1 MFITDLSIR
10 RPTVSWVM
18 SLILIIFGLFVF
30 WKLPVRELPNGI
42 QPPVVQVQVDY
53 KSAAASIVD
62 QEVTQV
68 LEDVIGGAEGIKNI
82 DSKSENGRSTI
93 NVEFDTSIDLDNAA
107 NDIRERVARVVDNL
121 PSESDPP
128 QILKRAAG
136 FTTTM
141 WLSLSSSTWS
151 DLELG
156 DYAERFLVD
165 QFSSVKNV
173 GRIRVGGL
181 RELSIRVWVDPIK
194 LAANDLT
201 IKEVES
207 AMRGENISLPAGTLE
222 ADNIDLTLNL
232 DKSYN
237 DINSIKQL
245 PIKKKN
251 NKVILLSDVAN
262 VEFGPVS
269 EKTLFKA
276 QTKDQINLKTV
287 GIGIYARSGASTVEL
302 SNEIKKKI
310 IEVKKS
316 LPEELDLRVSFNR
329 ANYVEAAIEEVYKTL
344 FIAFILVVLIIY
356 LFLGNLKAVIVP
368 AIALPVSLIASFLGL
383 YIFGLSINIFVL
395 LSFILAIGIIT
406 DDSVIMTDA
415 IYRRIENGE
424 NSLVAAYKGSKQIS
438 FAIIATT
445 LILVAVF
452 LPLIFIK
459 GISGTLFRETAIAL
473 SFSIVVSSFVAL
485 TLSPML
491 ASKFLNKKTSKK
503 FIIRKFENIFSNFA
517 NFYKETLGTVIYKT
531 RTVGIFIIFII
542 IASIL
547 LFNFSKKELLPME
560 DRGAYLIIGA
570 TDEGSSFE
578 YTQEQ
583 AQKVEARLLP
593 LLQAE
598 DSPYSRFIMRVP
610 GFGSSANSYNSFII
624 IALLDDWKNRKKGQQ
639 IVLREAIGKIV
650 TLPQALAFPISPQSI
665 RVSSYNK
672 PVQMVIYGST
682 YEELEE
688 IQKKIIRK
696 LRSNKNLSRIDSDYN
711 RNKPEVK
718 LIINKNKAKDLGVS
732 TKAIGETLE
741 TLYGGKKITTF
752 NKLGK
757 EYPIIVQQY
766 LSDRRN
772 KEGVSKIFVR
782 SETNSK
788 LISLANLVSF
798 KEEGSAKQLARYN
811 RQRAVTISANINEG
825 YTLTEA
831 IKFFEEVMSSEA
843 PKNQITWK
851 GKSEEIKETSNELFI
866 IFALALLT
874 AYLVMAATFNSFIH
888 PFIIVLTVPLAI
900 FGGLV
905 FILFLNS
912 SVNIFSQIALIIL
925 IGISTKN
932 SILIV
937 DFANQIRTTGKNID
951 TAVKEACAV
960 RFRPIIMTSLS
971 TMIAMMPLVIG
982 NIGPGAGEGS
992 RLAVGSTILG
1002 GMIIST
1008 FFTLYVT
1015 PSMYLA
1021 LAKNTKR
1028 IDVIDI
1034 ELKKNYLKNN
1044 IFIFI

>member
-1 MFITDLSIR
+1 MFITELSIK
-10 RPTVSWVM
+10 RPAFSWVM
-18 SLILIIFGLFVF
+18 SLILIVFGLFVF

-42 QPPVVQVQVDY
+42 QPPVVQVQINY
-53 KSAAASIVD
+53 KSASASIVD

-68 LEDVIGGAEGIKNI
+68 VEDVIGGAEGIKNI

-107 NDIRERVARVVDNL
+107 NDIRERVARIVDNL

-156 DYAERFLVD
+156 DYADRFLVD
-165 QFSSVKNV
+165 QFSSIKNV
-173 GRIRVGGL
+173 GRILVGGL

-201 IKEVES
+201 IKEVEL

-245 PIKKKN
+245 PIKKTG

-262 VEFGPVS
+262 IEFGPVS
-269 EKTLFKA
+269 EKTLFKS

-302 SNEIKKKI
+302 SDDIKKRI
-310 IEVKKS
+310 IEVKKT
-316 LPEELDLRVSFNR
+316 LPDGLDLRVSFNR

-344 FIAFILVVLIIY
+344 LIAFILVVLIIY

-368 AIALPVSLIASFLGL
+368 AVALPVSLIASFLGL

-424 NSLVAAYKGSKQIS
+424 TPLVAAYKGSKQIT

-452 LPLIFIK
+452 LPLIFIE

-473 SFSIVVSSFVAL
+473 SFSIIVSSFVAL

-491 ASKFLNKKTSKK
+491 ASKFLTKRTSKK
-503 FIIRKFENIFSNFA
+503 FLIKKFENIFLKFSNY
-517 NFYKETLGTVIYKT
+517 YKETLEIAVYKT
-531 RTVGIFIIFII
+531 KTISFFIILIVV
-542 IASIL
+542 SSVL
-547 LFNFSKKELLPME
+547 LFSFSKKELLPQE
-560 DRGAYLIIGA
+560 DRGAYLIIGF

-583 AQKVEARLLP
+583 AQKVEARLIP

-639 IVLREAIGKIV
+639 IVIREAIGKIV
-650 TLPQALAFPISPQSI
+650 TLPQAIAFPISPQSI
-665 RVSSYNK
+665 RVSNYNK

-688 IQKKIIRK
+688 IQSKVIRK
-696 LRSNKNLSRIDSDYN
+696 LRSNRNLSRIESDYN

-718 LIINKNKAKDLGVS
+718 LIIDQNKTKDLGVS
-732 TKAIGETLE
+732 TRSIGETLE
-741 TLYGGKKITTF
+741 TLYGGKRITTF

-772 KEGVSKIFVR
+772 KEGISKIFVR
-782 SETNSK
+782 SETNGK

-798 KEEGSAKQLARYN
+798 KEEGAAKELSRYN
-811 RQRAVTISANINEG
+811 RQRAITISANISEN

-831 IKFFEEVMSSEA
+831 IKFLEEVMADIA
-843 PKNQITWK
+843 PENQITWK
-851 GKSEEIKETSNELFI
+851 GESEEIKETSNELFI

-874 AYLVMAATFNSFIH
+874 SYLVMAATFNSFIH
-888 PFIIVLTVPLAI
+888 PFIIFLTVPLAI

-937 DFANQIRTTGKNID
+937 EYANQIRTTGKNID
-951 TAVKEACAV
+951 VAVKEACSV
-960 RFRPIIMTSLS
+960 RFRPIMMTSLS
-971 TMIAMMPLVIG
+971 TMIAMLPLIIG

-992 RLAVGSTILG
+992 RLAIGSTILG

-1028 IDVIDI
+1028 IDTIDL
-1034 ELKKNYLKNN
+1034 ELKRELSKK
-1044 IFIFI
+1044 

>member
-1 MFITDLSIR
+1 MFISELSIK

-42 QPPVVQVQVDY
+42 QPPVVQIQVNY

-68 LEDVIGGAEGIKNI
+68 VEDVVGGAEGIKNI
-82 DSKSENGRSTI
+82 DSKSENGRSII

-121 PSESDPP
+121 PLESDPP

-141 WLSLSSSTWS
+141 WLSLSSPTWS

-156 DYAERFLVD
+156 DYAERFLID

-181 RELSIRVWVDPIK
+181 RELSIRIWIDPIK
-194 LAANDLT
+194 LAAYNLT
-201 IKEVES
+201 IQEVET
-207 AMRGENISLPAGTLE
+207 ALRGENINLPAGTLE

-232 DKSYN
+232 DKSYD
-237 DINSIKQL
+237 DINTIKQL
-245 PIKKKN
+245 PIKKSD
-251 NKVILLSDVAN
+251 NKIILLSDVSN
-262 VEFGPVS
+262 IEFGPVS

-276 QTKDQINLKTV
+276 QTKDQLNLKTV

-302 SNEIKKKI
+302 SNDIKKRINEIKKT
-310 IEVKKS
+310 
-316 LPEELDLRVSFNR
+316 LPEGLDLRVAFNR

-344 FIAFILVVLIIY
+344 LIAFVLVVIIIY

-383 YIFGLSINIFVL
+383 YLFGLSINIFVL

-424 NSLVAAYKGSKQIS
+424 TPLIAAYKGSKQIS

-445 LILVAVF
+445 LILIAVF
-452 LPLIFIK
+452 LPLIFIE
-459 GISGTLFRETAIAL
+459 GISGTLFKETAITL

-491 ASKFLNKKTSKK
+491 ASIFLTKKTSKK
-503 FIIRKFENIFSNFA
+503 SFILKFEKIFLNFA
-517 NFYKETLGTVIYKT
+517 NFYKETLSITINKT
-531 RTVGIFIIFII
+531 RSVVIFMILIVI
-542 IASIL
+542 SSVL
-547 LFNFSKKELLPME
+547 LFSFAKKELLPME
-560 DRGAYLIIGA
+560 DRGAYLIIGS

-583 AQKVEARLLP
+583 AQKVESRLIP

-610 GFGSSANSYNSFII
+610 GFGNSANSFNSFII
-624 IALLDDWKNRKKGQQ
+624 IALLDDWKNRKKGQDV
-639 IVLREAIGKIV
+639 VLREAIGKIV
-650 TLPQALAFPISPQSI
+650 SLPQALAFPISPQSI

-672 PVQMVIYGST
+672 PVQMVIYGNT

-688 IQKKIIRK
+688 VQKIVIRK
-696 LRSNKNLSRIDSDYN
+696 IRSNKSLSRIDSDYN

-732 TKAIGETLE
+732 TKSIGETLE
-741 TLYGGKKITTF
+741 TLYGGKRITTF

-772 KEGVSKIFVR
+772 KNGISKIFVR
-782 SETNSK
+782 SETNGK
-788 LISLANLVSF
+788 LISLANLVNF
-798 KEEGSAKQLARYN
+798 KEEGSAKELARYN
-811 RQRAVTISANINEG
+811 RQRAVTISANISEG

-831 IKFFEEVMSSEA
+831 IKFFEDVMQDLA
-843 PKNQITWK
+843 PENQIAWK

-888 PFIIVLTVPLAI
+888 PFVIILTVPLAI

-937 DFANQIRTTGKNID
+937 DYANQIRATGKSIES
-951 TAVKEACAV
+951 AVKEACAV

-971 TMIAMMPLVIG
+971 TMIAMMPLIIG

-1028 IDVIDI
+1028 IDEVDL
-1034 ELKKNYLKNN
+1034 ELKKELSKK
-1044 IFIFI
+1044 

>member
-1 MFITDLSIR
+1 MFITELSIK
-10 RPTVSWVM
+10 RPAVSWVM

-30 WKLPVRELPNGI
+30 WKLPVRELPDGI
-42 QPPVVQVQVDY
+42 QPPVVQVQVNY
-53 KSAAASIVD
+53 KSAAASIID
-62 QEVTQV
+62 QDVTQV
-68 LEDVIGGAEGIKNI
+68 MEDVIGGAEGIKNI

-93 NVEFDTSIDLDNAA
+93 NIEFDTSIDLDNAA
-107 NDIRERVARVVDNL
+107 NDIRERVSRVVDNL

-141 WLSLSSSTWS
+141 WLSLSSKTWS

-156 DYAERFLVD
+156 DYAERFLID

-173 GRIRVGGL
+173 GRILVGGL
-181 RELSIRVWVDPIK
+181 RELSIRVWIDPIK

-201 IKEVES
+201 IQEVEN
-207 AMRGENISLPAGTLE
+207 ALRGENIRLPAGTLE

-237 DINSIKQL
+237 NIETIKQL
-245 PIKKKN
+245 PIKKSA
-251 NKVILLSDVAN
+251 NKIILLSDVAN
-262 VEFGPVS
+262 IEFGPVS

-287 GIGIYARSGASTVEL
+287 GIGIYAKSGASTVEL
-302 SNEIKKKI
+302 SNDIKKRI
-310 IEVKKS
+310 VQVKKS
-316 LPEELDLRVSFNR
+316 LPDGLDLRVSFNR
-329 ANYVEAAIEEVYKTL
+329 ATYVQAAINEVYKTL
-344 FIAFILVVLIIY
+344 IIAFILVVIIIY

-424 NSLVAAYKGSKQIS
+424 TPLVAAYKGSKQIS

-445 LILVAVF
+445 LILIAVF
-452 LPLIFIK
+452 LPLIFIE
-459 GISGTLFRETAIAL
+459 GISGTLFKETAITL
-473 SFSIVVSSFVAL
+473 SFSIIVSSFVAL

-491 ASKFLNKKTSKK
+491 ASKFLTKKTPKNNIVKK
-503 FIIRKFENIFSNFA
+503 FEKLFLSLSS
-517 NFYKETLGTVIYKT
+517 FYKETLNILINKT
-531 RTVGIFIIFII
+531 KIIGIFIIFIVFV
-542 IASIL
+542 SVF

-560 DRGAYLIIGA
+560 DRGVYLVIGF
-570 TDEGSSFE
+570 TDEGRSFE
-578 YTQEQ
+578 YTQEK
-583 AQKVEARLLP
+583 AQEVEKRLIP

-624 IALLDDWKNRKKGQQ
+624 IALLDNWKNRKKDSQT
-639 IVLREAIGKIV
+639 VMREAIGKIV
-650 TLPQALAFPISPQSI
+650 TLPEAVAFPISPQSI
-665 RVSSYNK
+665 RVSNYNK
-672 PVQMVIYGST
+672 PVQMVIYGNT
-682 YEELEE
+682 YEELED
-688 IQKKIIRK
+688 IQNNVIKKI
-696 LRSNKNLSRIDSDYN
+696 RSNRNLSRVESDYN

-718 LIINKNKAKDLGVS
+718 LVINKNKAKDLGVS
-732 TKAIGETLE
+732 AQSIGKTLE

-752 NKLGK
+752 NRQGR

-772 KEGVSKIFVR
+772 KDGISKIFVR
-782 SETNSK
+782 SETSGK
-788 LISLANLVSF
+788 LISLANLVKF
-798 KEEGSAKQLARYN
+798 KEEGSAKELARYN
-811 RQRAVTISANINEG
+811 RQSAVTISANISEN
-825 YTLTEA
+825 YTLSEA
-831 IKFFEEVMSSEA
+831 ISYLENVMAEIA
-843 PKNQITWK
+843 PNNQITWK
-851 GKSEEIKETSNELFI
+851 GKSEEIKETSSELFI
-866 IFALALLT
+866 IFILAILT

-888 PFIIVLTVPLAI
+888 PFIIILTVPLAI

-912 SVNIFSQIALIIL
+912 SINIFSQIALIIL

-937 DFANQIRTTGKNID
+937 DYANQIRTTGKNIES
-951 TAVKEACAV
+951 AVKEACNI
-960 RFRPIIMTSLS
+960 RFRPIMMTSLS
-971 TMIAMMPLVIG
+971 TMIAMLPLVIG

-992 RLAVGSTILG
+992 RLAVGTTILG

-1021 LAKNTKR
+1021 LAKNTNR
-1028 IDVIDI
+1028 IDAVDI
-1034 ELKKNYLKNN
+1034 ELNKQLTKK
-1044 IFIFI
+1044 

>member
-1 MFITDLSIR
+1 MFITELSIR
-10 RPTVSWVM
+10 RPTISWVM
-18 SLILIIFGLFVF
+18 SLILIVFGLFVF

-42 QPPVVQVQVDY
+42 QPPVVQIQVDY

-68 LEDVIGGAEGIKNI
+68 VEDVIGGAEGIKNI

-107 NDIRERVARVVDNL
+107 NDIRERVARVIDNL

-156 DYAERFLVD
+156 DYAERYLVD

-181 RELSIRVWVDPIK
+181 RELSIRVWIDPIR

-201 IKEVES
+201 IKEVET

-232 DKSYN
+232 DKSYT
-237 DINSIKQL
+237 DIDSIKQL
-245 PIKKKN
+245 PIKKTG
-251 NKVILLSDVAN
+251 NKVILLSDVAEI
-262 VEFGPVS
+262 EFGPVS

-302 SNEIKKKI
+302 SKDIKKKI
-310 IEVKKS
+310 IQVKKS

-344 FIAFILVVLIIY
+344 LIAFVLVVLIIY

-383 YIFGLSINIFVL
+383 YLFGLSINIFVL

-424 NSLVAAYKGSKQIS
+424 TPLVAAYKGSKQIS
-438 FAIIATT
+438 FAIVATT
-445 LILVAVF
+445 LILIAVF
-452 LPLIFIK
+452 LPLIFIE

-491 ASKFLNKKTSKK
+491 ASKFLNKKSSKK
-503 FIIRKFENIFSNFA
+503 LFIQKFEKFFLSFA
-517 NFYKETLGTVIYKT
+517 NFYKETLDVIVNKTKTVSF
-531 RTVGIFIIFII
+531 FIVLIV
-542 IASIL
+542 IASVL

-560 DRGAYLIIGA
+560 DRGAYLIIGF
-570 TDEGSSFE
+570 TDEGTSFE

-610 GFGSSANSYNSFII
+610 GFGNSANSYNSFII
-624 IALLDDWKNRKKGQQ
+624 IALLDDWKNRKKGQEV
-639 IVLREAIGKIV
+639 ILREAIGKIV
-650 TLPQALAFPISPQSI
+650 TLPQAVAFPISPQSI
-665 RVSSYNK
+665 RVSNYNK

-682 YEELEE
+682 YKELEE
-688 IQKKIIRK
+688 IQKKVIREI
-696 LRSNKNLSRIDSDYN
+696 RSNKNLSRIESDYN

-732 TKAIGETLE
+732 TKSIGETLE

-782 SETNSK
+782 SETNGK

-798 KEEGSAKQLARYN
+798 KEEGSAKELARYN
-811 RQRAVTISANINEG
+811 RQPAVTISANINEG

-831 IKFFEEVMSSEA
+831 IRYFEEVMANLA
-843 PKNQITWK
+843 PENQITWK

-888 PFIIVLTVPLAI
+888 PFIIILTVPLAI

-905 FILFLNS
+905 FVLFLNS

-937 DFANQIRTTGKNID
+937 DYANQIRTTGKNIES
-951 TAVKEACAV
+951 AVKKACAV

-971 TMIAMMPLVIG
+971 TMIAMLPLVIG

-1034 ELKKNYLKNN
+1034 ELKKELTKK
-1044 IFIFI
+1044 

>member
-1 MFITDLSIR
+1 
-10 RPTVSWVM
+10 M
-18 SLILIIFGLFVF
+18 SLILIVFGLFVF

-42 QPPVVQVQVDY
+42 QPPVVQIQVDY

-68 LEDVIGGAEGIKNI
+68 VEDVIGGAEGIKNI

-156 DYAERFLVD
+156 DYAERYLVD

-181 RELSIRVWVDPIK
+181 RELSIRVWIDPIR

-201 IKEVES
+201 IKEVET

-232 DKSYN
+232 DKSYT
-237 DINSIKQL
+237 DIDSIKQL
-245 PIKKKN
+245 PIKKTG
-251 NKVILLSDVAN
+251 NKVILLSDVAEI
-262 VEFGPVS
+262 EFGPVS

-302 SNEIKKKI
+302 SKDIEKKI
-310 IEVKKS
+310 IQVKKS

-344 FIAFILVVLIIY
+344 LIAFVLVVLIIY

-383 YIFGLSINIFVL
+383 YLFGLSINIFVL

-424 NSLVAAYKGSKQIS
+424 TPLVAAYKGSKQIS
-438 FAIIATT
+438 FAIVATT
-445 LILVAVF
+445 LILIAVF
-452 LPLIFIK
+452 LPLIFIE

-491 ASKFLNKKTSKK
+491 ASKFLNKKSSKK
-503 FIIRKFENIFSNFA
+503 LFIQKFEKFFLSFA
-517 NFYKETLGTVIYKT
+517 NFYKETLDVIVNKTKTVSF
-531 RTVGIFIIFII
+531 FIILIV
-542 IASIL
+542 IASVL

-560 DRGAYLIIGA
+560 DRGAYLIIGF
-570 TDEGSSFE
+570 TDEGTSFE

-610 GFGSSANSYNSFII
+610 GFGNSANSYNSFII
-624 IALLDDWKNRKKGQQ
+624 IALLDDWKNRKKGQEV
-639 IVLREAIGKIV
+639 VLREAIGKIV
-650 TLPQALAFPISPQSI
+650 TLPQAVAFPISPQSI
-665 RVSSYNK
+665 RVSNYNK

-682 YEELEE
+682 YKELEE
-688 IQKKIIRK
+688 IQKKVIREI
-696 LRSNKNLSRIDSDYN
+696 RSNKNLSRIESDYN

-732 TKAIGETLE
+732 TKSIGETLE

-782 SETNSK
+782 SETNGK

-798 KEEGSAKQLARYN
+798 KEEGSAKELARYN
-811 RQRAVTISANINEG
+811 RQPAVTISANINEG

-831 IKFFEEVMSSEA
+831 IRYFEEVMVNLA
-843 PKNQITWK
+843 PENQITWK

-888 PFIIVLTVPLAI
+888 PFIIILTVPLAI

-905 FILFLNS
+905 FVLFLNS

-937 DFANQIRTTGKNID
+937 DYANQIRTTGKNIES
-951 TAVKEACAV
+951 AVKEACAV

-971 TMIAMMPLVIG
+971 TMIAMLPLVIG

-1028 IDVIDI
+1028 IDVIDL
-1034 ELKKNYLKNN
+1034 ELKKELTKK
-1044 IFIFI
+1044 

>member
-1 MFITDLSIR
+1 MFITELSIK

-30 WKLPVRELPNGI
+30 WKLPVRELPDGI
-42 QPPVVQVQVDY
+42 QPPVVQVQVNY

-68 LEDVIGGAEGIKNI
+68 VEDVVGGAEGIKNI

-107 NDIRERVARVVDNL
+107 NDVRERVARIVDNL

-128 QILKRAAG
+128 QILKKAAG

-141 WLSLSSSTWS
+141 WLSLSSSNWS

-156 DYAERFLVD
+156 DYAERFLID

-181 RELSIRVWVDPIK
+181 RELSIRVWVDPIR

-201 IKEVES
+201 IQEVEF
-207 AMRGENISLPAGTLE
+207 ALRGENIRLPAGTLE
-222 ADNIDLTLNL
+222 ANNVDLTLNL

-237 DINSIKQL
+237 DIDSIKKL
-245 PIKKKN
+245 PIKKTG
-251 NKVILLSDVAN
+251 NKVILLSDVSN
-262 VEFGPVS
+262 IEFGPVS

-276 QTKDQINLKTV
+276 QTRDQLNLKTV

-302 SNEIKKKI
+302 SNDIKKKI
-310 IEVKKS
+310 KEVKKS
-316 LPEELDLRVSFNR
+316 LPEGLDLRVAFNR

-344 FIAFILVVLIIY
+344 IIAFFLVVIIIY

-368 AIALPVSLIASFLGL
+368 AVALPVSLIASFLGL
-383 YIFGLSINIFVL
+383 YIFGLSINVFVL

-424 NSLVAAYKGSKQIS
+424 TPLVAAYKGSKQIS

-452 LPLIFIK
+452 LPLIFIQ
-459 GISGTLFRETAIAL
+459 GISGTLFKETAIAL

-491 ASKFLNKKTSKK
+491 ASKFLHKKPTKK
-503 FIIRKFENIFSNFA
+503 VFVQKFEKIFLNFA
-517 NFYKETLGTVIYKT
+517 DFYKNTLDIIVNKT
-531 RTVGIFIIFII
+531 KAVGIFIIFII
-542 IASIL
+542 VASVL
-547 LFNFSKKELLPME
+547 LFSYSKKELLPME

-578 YTQEQ
+578 YTQKQ
-583 AQKVEARLLP
+583 AQKVEARLIP
-593 LLQAE
+593 LLQAK

-610 GFGSSANSYNSFII
+610 GFGGSANSYNSFII
-624 IALLDDWKNRKKGQQ
+624 LALLDDWKNRTKGQQ
-639 IVLREAIGKIV
+639 VVLREAIGKIV
-650 TLPQALAFPISPQSI
+650 TLPQAVAFPISPQSI

-688 IQKKIIRK
+688 IQKKIIKK
-696 LRSNKNLSRIDSDYN
+696 LRLNKKLTRIGSDYN

-718 LIINKNKAKDLGVS
+718 IIINKNKTKDLGVS

-772 KEGVSKIFVR
+772 KNGISKIFVR
-782 SETNSK
+782 SETTGK

-798 KEEGSAKQLARYN
+798 KEEGSAKELARYN
-811 RQRAVTISANINEG
+811 RQRAVTISANITEN
-825 YTLTEA
+825 YTLTDA
-831 IKFFEEVMSSEA
+831 IKYFEEVVNDLA
-843 PKNQITWK
+843 PENQITWK

-888 PFIIVLTVPLAI
+888 PFIIILTVPLAI

-912 SVNIFSQIALIIL
+912 SINIFSQIALIIL

-937 DFANQIRTTGKNID
+937 DYANQIRATGKNMEA
-951 TAVKEACAV
+951 AVKEACSV

-1028 IDVIDI
+1028 IDAVDL
-1034 ELKKNYLKNN
+1034 ELNKELSKK
-1044 IFIFI
+1044 

>member
-1 MFITDLSIR
+1 MFITELSIR
-10 RPTVSWVM
+10 RPVVSWVM
-18 SLILIIFGLFVF
+18 SLILIVFGLFVF
-30 WKLPVRELPNGI
+30 WKLPVRELPSGL

-53 KSAAASIVD
+53 ASASAPIID

-82 DSKSENGRSTI
+82 DSKSSNGRSTI
-93 NVEFDTSIDLDNAA
+93 KVEFDTSIDLDNAA

-128 QILKRAAG
+128 QILKQAAG

-141 WLSLSSSTWS
+141 WLALSSSTWS

-156 DYAERFLVD
+156 DYAERYLVD
-165 QFSSVKNV
+165 TFSSVKNV
-173 GRIRVGGL
+173 GRILVGGL

-201 IKEVES
+201 VQEVER
-207 AMRGENISLPAGTLE
+207 ALRGENIRLPAGTLE
-222 ADNIDLTLNL
+222 ANNIDLTLNL

-237 DINSIKQL
+237 SIETIKQL
-245 PIKKKN
+245 PIKKT
-251 NKVILLSDVAN
+251 NKKVVVLSDVAKI
-262 VEFGPVS
+262 EFGPVS

-276 QTKDQINLKTV
+276 QRKDQLNLKTV

-302 SNEIKKKI
+302 SKEIKKKI
-310 IEVKKS
+310 AKVNKS
-316 LPEELDLRVSFNR
+316 LPEGLELEVAFNR
-329 ANYVEAAIEEVYKTL
+329 ATYIGAAINEVYKTL
-344 FIAFILVVLIIY
+344 IIAFVLVVIIIY

-368 AIALPVSLIASFLGL
+368 AIALPVSLIASFLGI

-424 NSLVAAYKGSKQIS
+424 NPLVAAYKGSKQIT

-445 LILVAVF
+445 LILIAVF
-452 LPLIFIK
+452 LPLIFIE

-491 ASKFLNKKTSKK
+491 ASKFLNKKNNKN
-503 FIIRKFENIFSNFA
+503 FIIRKFEKFFLGFSK
-517 NFYKETLGTVIYKT
+517 FYQETLDVLVKKT
-531 RTVGIFIIFII
+531 KTISIFIVFII
-542 IASIL
+542 VASVL
-547 LFNFSKKELLPME
+547 LFNFSKKELLPIE
-560 DRGAYLIIGA
+560 DRGAYLVIGF

-578 YTQEQ
+578 YTQEK
-583 AQKVEARLLP
+583 AQVIEKRLIP

-598 DSPYSRFIMRVP
+598 NSPYSRFIMRVP
-610 GFGSSANSYNSFII
+610 GFGSSATSYNSFII
-624 IALLDDWKNRKKGQQ
+624 IALLDHWKNRKQDSQ
-639 IVLREAIGKIV
+639 TVMRQAIGKIV
-650 TLPQALAFPISPQSI
+650 TVPQAVAFPISPQSI

-682 YEELEE
+682 YEELER
-688 IQKKIIRK
+688 IQSEVIGK
-696 LRSNKNLSRIDSDYN
+696 LRRNRNLSRLESDYS

-732 TKAIGETLE
+732 TETIGKSLE
-741 TLYGGKKITTF
+741 TLYGGKRITTF

-757 EYPIIVQQY
+757 EYPIILQQY

-772 KEGVSKIFVR
+772 KEGISKIFVR
-782 SETNSK
+782 SDTTGK
-788 LISLANLVSF
+788 LISLTNLVNF
-798 KEEGSAKQLARYN
+798 KEEGTAKELARYN
-811 RQRAVTISANINEG
+811 RQRAVTISANISEN
-825 YTLTEA
+825 YTLSEA
-831 IKFFEEVMSSEA
+831 IKYLENIMAEVSPQS
-843 PKNQITWK
+843 QITWK

-888 PFIIVLTVPLAI
+888 PFIIILTVPLAI

-912 SVNIFSQIALIIL
+912 SINIFSQIALVIL

-937 DFANQIRTTGKNID
+937 DYANQIRTTGKNIES
-951 TAVKEACAV
+951 AVKEACSI

-971 TMIAMMPLVIG
+971 TMIAMLPLVIG

-992 RLAVGSTILG
+992 RLAVGATILG

-1015 PSMYLA
+1015 PTMYLS

-1028 IDVIDI
+1028 IDAVDI
-1034 ELKKNYLKNN
+1034 ELKKELR
-1044 IFIFI
+1044 

>member
-1 MFITDLSIR
+1 MFITELSIK
-10 RPTVSWVM
+10 RPAVSWVM

-30 WKLPVRELPNGI
+30 WKLPVRELPDGI

-68 LEDVIGGAEGIKNI
+68 MEDVIGGAEGIKNI

-93 NVEFDTSIDLDNAA
+93 NIEFDTSIDLDSAA

-121 PSESDPP
+121 PDESDPP

-136 FTTTM
+136 FSTTM
-141 WLSLSSSTWS
+141 WLALSSKTWD

-156 DYAERFLVD
+156 DYAERYLVD
-165 QFSSVKNV
+165 QFSSIKNV
-173 GRIRVGGL
+173 GRILVGGL
-181 RELSIRVWVDPIK
+181 RELSIRVWVDPIR

-201 IKEVES
+201 IQEVEI
-207 AMRGENISLPAGTLE
+207 ALRGENIRLPAGTLE

-232 DKSYN
+232 DKSYD
-237 DINSIKQL
+237 DIDAIKQL
-245 PIKKKN
+245 PIKKTDN
-251 NKVILLSDVAN
+251 QVILLSDVAN

-276 QTKDQINLKTV
+276 QTKDQLNLKTV

-302 SNEIKKKI
+302 SKDIKKKI
-310 IEVKKS
+310 EQVKKS
-316 LPEELDLRVSFNR
+316 LPKALDLRVAFNR

-344 FIAFILVVLIIY
+344 LIAFILVVIIIY

-424 NSLVAAYKGSKQIS
+424 TPLVAAYRGSKQIS

-452 LPLIFIK
+452 LPLIFIE

-491 ASKFLNKKTSKK
+491 ASKFLHKQTSKK
-503 FIIRKFENIFSNFA
+503 VFIQKFERIFLIFA
-517 NFYKETLGTVIYKT
+517 NFYKETLNIIVNRTKTVS
-531 RTVGIFIIFII
+531 IFIFFIVV
-542 IASIL
+542 ASVL
-547 LFNFSKKELLPME
+547 LFSFAKKELLPIE
-560 DRGAYLIIGA
+560 DRGVYLIIGS

-578 YTQEQ
+578 YTQNQ
-583 AQKVEARLLP
+583 AQKVEARLIP
-593 LLQAE
+593 LLQTE
-598 DSPYSRFIMRVP
+598 GSPYSRFIMRVP
-610 GFGSSANSYNSFII
+610 GFGSSANSFNSFII
-624 IALLDDWKNRKKGQQ
+624 IALLDDWKNRKKDSQT
-639 IVLREAIGKIV
+639 VLREAIGKIV

-665 RVSSYNK
+665 RTSSYNK

-688 IQKKIIRK
+688 IQNNIIRK
-696 LRSNKNLSRIDSDYN
+696 LRSNKNLNRIESDYS

-732 TKAIGETLE
+732 TKAIGQTLE

-772 KEGVSKIFVR
+772 KDGISKIFVR
-782 SETNSK
+782 SETSGK

-798 KEEGSAKQLARYN
+798 KEEGSAKLLARYN
-811 RQRAVTISANINEG
+811 RQPAVTISSNITEE

-831 IKFFEEVMSSEA
+831 IKYFEQVMMDLA
-843 PKNQITWK
+843 PENQITWK

-888 PFIIVLTVPLAI
+888 PFIIILTVPLAI
-900 FGGLV
+900 FGGLI

-937 DFANQIRTTGKNID
+937 DYANQIRTAGKNIEV
-951 TAVKEACAV
+951 AVKEACAV

-971 TMIAMMPLVIG
+971 TMIAMMPLVVG

-1028 IDVIDI
+1028 IDAVDI
-1034 ELKKNYLKNN
+1034 ELNKQIFKK
-1044 IFIFI
+1044 